1 MVEFPLIR
9 CDAASASGFSLGV
22 QYYFYMYPYDGVVF
36 TCTCMRALPS
46 GMPDFTTFGIGCD
59 IVACS
64 GAGENT

>member
-22 QYYFYMYPYDGVVF
+22 QYYFYMYPCDAVVF
-36 TCTCMRALPS
+36 FCWCALRS
-46 GMPDFTTFGIGCD
+46 GMPDFTTFGMGCD

>member
-22 QYYFYMYPYDGVVF
+22 QYYFYMYPYDAVVF
-36 TCTCMRALPS
+36 TCMRALHS
-46 GMPDFTTFGIGCD
+46 GMPDFTTFGMGCD

>member
-9 CDAASASGFSLGV
+9 CYAASASGFSLGV
-22 QYYFYMYPYDGVVF
+22 QYYFYMYLCDAVVF
-36 TCTCMRALPS
+36 TCMRALRS
-46 GMPDFTTFGIGCD
+46 GMPDFTTFGMGCD